1 MRAERLRL
9 SEEQGQRIL
18 RLYHLYRLTIG
29 LVLVL
34 LISSELEDQVLKLV
48 HPELFHVGSW
58 CYLVFNILVA
68 LFLPPSRQLLP
79 IFILA
84 LTDVLMLCGLFYAGG
99 GVPSGIGS
107 LLVVAVAIA
116 NILLRG
122 RIGLVIAAAASLGLL
137 YLTFFLSL
145 SSPDATN
152 HYVQAGGLGTLCF
165 AAALVIQALV
175 RRQEQTETLA
185 EERAETVANLE
196 ELNALILQRMRTGI
210 LVVDSRQAILL
221 ANQAALGLLRQDDVQ
236 GASLGRHSPMLMHCM
251 KQWRL
256 NPSLR
261 PPTLKVVPDG
271 PTVQPSF
278 ISLNREDD
286 QHVLIF
292 LEDISQ
298 IAQQAQQ
305 MKLAGLGRL
314 TAGIAHEIRNPLGA
328 ISHAAQLL
336 QESEELDAPDRRLT
350 QIIQDQSKRMNLV
363 IENVLQLSRR
373 RQAEPQQL
381 DLKEWLQR
389 FVDEYPGRLRNDSQL
404 HLQLG
409 AGDIQTRMDPHPVEP
424 GAEQPGAERSSL
436 QRPGARARPGLAE
449 PRARPGERPAGA
461 GSHRR
466 RSRRTGGQTEQ
477 PVRTLLYYRKQRHRP
492 GPLSL
497 PRALREQPGTDR
509 LPQSRGRRRLLPHH
523 LRPPAQTQLT
533 EAARMSRQKAL
544 IVDDEPDIREL
555 LEITLGR
562 MKLDTRSAR
571 NVKEARELLAREP
584 FDLCLTDMRL
594 PDGSGLDLVQ
604 YIQQRHPQTPVAM
617 ITAYGSLDTAIQA
630 LKAGAFDFLTK
641 PVDLG
646 RLRELVA
653 TALRL
658 RNPEAE
664 EAPVDN
670 RLLGESPPMRALR
683 NQIGKLARS
692 QAPVYISGESG
703 SGKELVARLIHEQGP
718 RIERP
723 FVPVNC
729 GAIPSELMESEF
741 FGHKKGSFTGA
752 IEDKQGLFQA
762 ASGGTLFL
770 DEVADLPMAMQVK
783 LLRAIQEKAVRA
795 VGGQQEVAVDV
806 RILCAT
812 HKDLAAEVGA
822 GRFRQDLYY
831 RLNVIELRVPPLRER
846 REDIPLL
853 AERILK
859 RLAGDTGLPA
869 ARLTGDAQEKLKNY
883 RFPGNVR
890 ELENM
895 LERAYTLCED
905 DQIQPHDLR
914 LADAPG
920 ASQEGAASLSEI
932 DNLED
937 YLEDIERKLIMQALE
952 ETRWNRTA
960 AAQRLG
966 LTFRSMRYRLKKLGI
981 D

>member
-1 MRAERLRL
+1 
-9 SEEQGQRIL
+9 
-18 RLYHLYRLTIG
+18 
-29 LVLVL
+29 
-34 LISSELEDQVLKLV
+34 
-48 HPELFHVGSW
+48 
-58 CYLVFNILVA
+58 
-68 LFLPPSRQLLP
+68 
-79 IFILA
+79 
-84 LTDVLMLCGLFYAGG
+84 MLCGLFYAGG

-409 AGDIQTRMDPHPVEP
+409 AGDIQTRMDPHQLNQVLSNLVQNGLRYSAQAHGRGQVWLSLARDPESDLPVLEVIDDGPGVPADKLNNLFEP
-424 GAEQPGAERSSL
+424 FFTTESKGTGLGLYLSRDS
-436 QRPGARARPGLAE
+436 ARATRHGSTTAIARKAAAASASPSPTHANSADGSRTHE
-449 PRARPGERPAGA
+449 P
-461 GSHRR
+461 
-466 RSRRTGGQTEQ
+466 T
-477 PVRTLLYYRKQRHRP
+477 
-492 GPLSL
+492 
-497 PRALREQPGTDR
+497 
-509 LPQSRGRRRLLPHH
+509 
-523 LRPPAQTQLT
+523 
-533 EAARMSRQKAL
+533 KAL

-729 GAIPSELMESEF
+729 GAIP
-741 FGHKKGSFTGA
+741 
-752 IEDKQGLFQA
+752 
-762 ASGGTLFL
+762 
-770 DEVADLPMAMQVK
+770 P
-783 LLRAIQEKAVRA
+783 
-795 VGGQQEVAVDV
+795 
-806 RILCAT
+806 
-812 HKDLAAEVGA
+812 
-822 GRFRQDLYY
+822 
-831 RLNVIELRVPPLRER
+831 N
-846 REDIPLL
+846 
-853 AERILK
+853 
-859 RLAGDTGLPA
+859 
-869 ARLTGDAQEKLKNY
+869 
-883 RFPGNVR
+883 
-890 ELENM
+890 
-895 LERAYTLCED
+895 
-905 DQIQPHDLR
+905 
-914 LADAPG
+914 
-920 ASQEGAASLSEI
+920 
-932 DNLED
+932 
-937 YLEDIERKLIMQALE
+937 
-952 ETRWNRTA
+952 
-960 AAQRLG
+960 
-966 LTFRSMRYRLKKLGI
+966 
-981 D
+981 